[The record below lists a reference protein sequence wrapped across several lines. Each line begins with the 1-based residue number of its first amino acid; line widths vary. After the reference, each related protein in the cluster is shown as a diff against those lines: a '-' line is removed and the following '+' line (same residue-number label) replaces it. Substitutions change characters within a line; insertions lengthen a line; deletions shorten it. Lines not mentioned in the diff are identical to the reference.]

1 MRKIALCLVTLLLL
15 GACAPAVTRDQV
27 AQVLRD
33 NPQLVFDAL
42 KRDKPQLVDVLDA
55 AVQEREAQE
64 RKDSLVQGLANP
76 LKPELAAGRPF
87 LGAADAPVTIVEYS
101 DFLCGYCAQ
110 GASTMQELL
119 RRHPGQIRLFYK
131 HFPVRPGSL
140 EPAVMFEALAM
151 QDQAVA
157 WKFGELAFANQQ
169 ALADGSGKGLA
180 ALLASAAA
188 GAKIDQV
195 RLKKDMESPAVRT
208 RIEADVAEAKRF
220 GVEGTPT
227 FVVNGVLVRGA
238 LPIGEFEELLVLVAP
253 KK

>member
-1 MRKIALCLVTLLLL
+1 MRKIVLCLVTLLFL
-15 GACAPAVTRDQV
+15 GACAPAMPRDQV

-42 KRDKPQLVDVLDA
+42 KRDKAQLVDVLNA
-55 AVQEREAQE
+55 AVQER
-64 RKDSLVQGLANP
+64 DSQDRLDSIAQGLANP

-87 LGAADAPVTIVEYS
+87 WGAADAPVTIVEYS

-119 RRHPGQIRLFYK
+119 RRRSGQVRLYFK

-169 ALADGSGKGLA
+169 ALADGSGKGVA
-180 ALLASAAA
+180 ALLTSAAA

-195 RLKKDMESPAVRT
+195 RLKKDMESPAMRA

-238 LPIGEFEELLVLVAP
+238 LSIGEFEELLGLVMP

>member
-1 MRKIALCLVTLLLL
+1 MRKTAFCLVALVFIC
-15 GACAPAVTRDQV
+15 ACAPAMNRDQV

-42 KRDKPQLVDVLDA
+42 RRDKPQLVDVLDE
-55 AVQEREAQE
+55 AVQEREANE
-64 RKDSLVQGLANP
+64 RKQSLLQGLAAP
-76 LKPELAAGRPF
+76 LKPEIAAGRPM
-87 LGAADAPVTIVEYS
+87 LGTVDAPVTIVEYS

-110 GASTMQELL
+110 GANTMQELL
-119 RRHPGQIRLFYK
+119 RRHPGQIRLFFK
-131 HFPVRPGSL
+131 HFPAHPGSL

-151 QDQAVA
+151 QNQAVA

-169 ALADGSGKGLA
+169 TLADGSGKGVA
-180 ALLASAAA
+180 AIYASATA
-188 GAKIDQV
+188 GAKIDAE
-195 RLKKDMESPAVRT
+195 RLKKDMESPAVRA
-208 RIEADVAEAKRF
+208 RIESDVAEAKRF

-238 LPIGEFEELLVLVAP
+238 LPIAEFEDLLGLVAV